1 MESFIRLTIM
11 PKHEKST
18 DELMN
23 EIKQTGEIKKF
34 IEKNEA
40 EFTDKPL
47 HEMLNDIIKE
57 KKLKKSDVIKGSG
70 LNRVYAYQILAGK
83 KSPSRDKLIAFCFG
97 LRLDVD
103 GTNSLLKSAGMPVL
117 YARNKRDSIIIFAI
131 NSRKNVFLVNDLL
144 FENGFEILTT

>member
-1 MESFIRLTIM
+1 M

-23 EIKQTGEIKKF
+23 EIKQTNEIEKF
-34 IEKNEA
+34 IEKNGN

-47 HEMLNDIIKE
+47 HEMLNEIITE
-57 KKLKKSDVIKGSG
+57 KRLKKSEVIKGSG

-97 LRLDVD
+97 LQLNVD
-103 GTNSLLKSAGMPVL
+103 EMNSLLKSVGMPVL

-131 NSRKNVFLVNDLL
+131 NSGKSVFLANNLL
-144 FENGFEILTT
+144 FENGFEILTA

>member
-1 MESFIRLTIM
+1 M
-11 PKHEKST
+11 PKNEKST
-18 DELMN
+18 DELLN
-23 EIKQTGEIKKF
+23 EIKQTNEIKQF
-34 IEKNEA
+34 IEKNSA

-47 HEMLNDIIKE
+47 HEMLNDIITE
-57 KKLKKSDVIKGSG
+57 KKLKKSEVIKGSG

-97 LRLDVD
+97 LQLDVD
-103 GTNSLLKSAGMPVL
+103 GTNSLLKSVGIPVL

-131 NSRKNVFLVNDLL
+131 NSGKSVFLANNLL